1 MLNVV
6 MRRGQRMVPGIR
18 HGEPRR
24 GVAIQGRPHRPL
36 DGHGAARLAMTVG
49 VGFCAAV
56 LGACSPV
63 IRVEAPDKPI
73 EINLN
78 VRVEQDVKV
87 QVDRSL
93 QKVVGKD
100 PANP

>member
-1 MLNVV
+1 MTD
-6 MRRGQRMVPGIR
+6 RCR
-18 HGEPRR
+18 
-24 GVAIQGRPHRPL
+24 
-36 DGHGAARLAMTVG
+36 AAGLCLA
-49 VGFCAAV
+49 AL

-87 QVDRSL
+87 QVDREL
-93 QKVVGKD
+93 QKVVGKN
-100 PANP
+100 PAAPP

>member
-1 MLNVV
+1 MMTDRSRAV
-6 MRRGQRMVPGIR
+6 
-18 HGEPRR
+18 
-24 GVAIQGRPHRPL
+24 
-36 DGHGAARLAMTVG
+36 GAGLCLA
-49 VGFCAAV
+49 AL

-87 QVDRSL
+87 RVDREL
-93 QKVVGKD
+93 QKVVGKN
-100 PANP
+100 PAAP

>member
-1 MLNVV
+1 MLKE
-6 MRRGQRMVPGIR
+6 RGPMTDRSRAV
-18 HGEPRR
+18 
-24 GVAIQGRPHRPL
+24 
-36 DGHGAARLAMTVG
+36 GAGLCLA
-49 VGFCAAV
+49 AL

-87 QVDRSL
+87 RVDREL
-93 QKVVGKD
+93 QKVVGKN
-100 PANP
+100 PAAP

>member
-1 MLNVV
+1 MTD
-6 MRRGQRMVPGIR
+6 RSR
-18 HGEPRR
+18 
-24 GVAIQGRPHRPL
+24 
-36 DGHGAARLAMTVG
+36 AACAGLCLA
-49 VGFCAAV
+49 AL

-87 QVDRSL
+87 QVDREL
-93 QKVVGKD
+93 QKVVGKN
-100 PANP
+100 PADR

>member
-1 MLNVV
+1 MLKE
-6 MRRGQRMVPGIR
+6 RGPMTDRSR
-18 HGEPRR
+18 
-24 GVAIQGRPHRPL
+24 AA
-36 DGHGAARLAMTVG
+36 GAGLCLA
-49 VGFCAAV
+49 AL

-87 QVDRSL
+87 RVDREL
-93 QKVVGKD
+93 QKVVGKN
-100 PANP
+100 PAAP

>member
-1 MLNVV
+1 MLKG
-6 MRRGQRMVPGIR
+6 RGLMIDRCR
-18 HGEPRR
+18 
-24 GVAIQGRPHRPL
+24 
-36 DGHGAARLAMTVG
+36 AAGLCLA
-49 VGFCAAV
+49 AL

-87 QVDRSL
+87 QVDREL
-93 QKVVGKD
+93 QKVVGKN
-100 PANP
+100 PAAPP

>member
-1 MLNVV
+1 MLKG
-6 MRRGQRMVPGIR
+6 RGLRMALRNR
-18 HGEPRR
+18 HGELRST
-24 GVAIQGRPHRPL
+24 VAIQGPVRAPQL
-36 DGHGAARLAMTVG
+36 DSGAGLAMTVWG
-49 VGFCAAV
+49 GLCLAV

-87 QVDRSL
+87 RVDREL
-93 QKVVGKD
+93 QKVVGKN
-100 PANP
+100 PAQP

>member
-1 MLNVV
+1 MTD
-6 MRRGQRMVPGIR
+6 RSR
-18 HGEPRR
+18 
-24 GVAIQGRPHRPL
+24 
-36 DGHGAARLAMTVG
+36 AACAGLSLA
-49 VGFCAAV
+49 AL

-87 QVDRSL
+87 QVDREL
-93 QKVVGKD
+93 QKVVGKN
-100 PANP
+100 PAAP

>member
-1 MLNVV
+1 MTD
-6 MRRGQRMVPGIR
+6 RSR
-18 HGEPRR
+18 
-24 GVAIQGRPHRPL
+24 AA
-36 DGHGAARLAMTVG
+36 GAGLCLA
-49 VGFCAAV
+49 AL

-87 QVDRSL
+87 QVDREL
-93 QKVVGKD
+93 QKVVGKN
-100 PANP
+100 PAAP

>member
-1 MLNVV
+1 MLKG
-6 MRRGQRMVPGIR
+6 RGPMTDRCR
-18 HGEPRR
+18 
-24 GVAIQGRPHRPL
+24 
-36 DGHGAARLAMTVG
+36 AAGLCLAVL
-49 VGFCAAV
+49 

-87 QVDRSL
+87 QVDREL
-93 QKVVGKD
+93 QKVVGKN
-100 PANP
+100 PAAPP

>member
-1 MLNVV
+1 MLKQ
-6 MRRGQRMVPGIR
+6 RGQRPMTDR
-18 HGEPRR
+18 SR
-24 GVAIQGRPHRPL
+24 AA
-36 DGHGAARLAMTVG
+36 GAGLCLA
-49 VGFCAAV
+49 AL

-87 QVDRSL
+87 RVDREL
-93 QKVVGKD
+93 QKVVGKN
-100 PANP
+100 PAAP

>member
-1 MLNVV
+1 MTD
-6 MRRGQRMVPGIR
+6 RSR
-18 HGEPRR
+18 
-24 GVAIQGRPHRPL
+24 AA
-36 DGHGAARLAMTVG
+36 GAGLCLA
-49 VGFCAAV
+49 AL

-87 QVDRSL
+87 QVDREL
-93 QKVVGKD
+93 QKVVGKN
-100 PANP
+100 PAALP

>member
-1 MLNVV
+1 MLKG
-6 MRRGQRMVPGIR
+6 RGLHMVLRIR

-24 GVAIQGRPHRPL
+24 GVAIQGGSHRSL
-36 DGHGAARLAMTVG
+36 DGHGAPRLAMTVWG
-49 VGFCAAV
+49 GLSLAAL

-93 QKVVGKD
+93 QKVVGKN
-100 PANP
+100 PAQP

>member
-1 MLNVV
+1 MALRN
-6 MRRGQRMVPGIR
+6 R
-18 HGEPRR
+18 HGEARSA
-24 GVAIQGRPHRPL
+24 VAIQGALRAAL
-36 DGHGAARLAMTVG
+36 DGHAPAGLAMTLG
-49 VGFCAAV
+49 GCLGAALL

-78 VRVEQDVKV
+78 VKVEQDVKV

-93 QKVVGKD
+93 QKVVGKN
-100 PANP
+100 PAQP